1 MQPRLPVSGAPH
13 ILSVTELTTL
23 VRGTLDA
30 DFGMLWVAGEISN
43 VRRPPSG
50 HLYFTLRDESSQL
63 AAVMFR
69 QAAALLPFEL
79 ADGLDVIVRGRLG
92 LYAPRGN
99 LQVYVDAVEP
109 KGLGALQLAFEQL
122 KARLASEGLF
132 DEGRKRPLPFL
143 PRCVGVVT
151 ALGGAAIQDIL
162 VTLRRRHPGVNVR
175 IAPVRVQGDG
185 AALDIAAAIADL
197 NAVGGVEVMIVGRGG
212 GSMED
217 LWAFNEEPVARAIA
231 ASSIPVVSAVGHEID
246 FTIADLVADVRAPT
260 PTAAAQLVVPDRAE
274 LRGRMDALRAAL
286 RGALVRRIV
295 VERDVVRAFGR
306 GLGDPRT
313 RLREERV
320 RLDLLW
326 SRATHAMA
334 ERRRGAED
342 RVRRLATRLEQRAP
356 AQRLGQLRERIGA
369 IRARLALLAVAGVER
384 RRGRVREGAAKL
396 ESLSPLGVLDRGYAL
411 VRRETDGSLVR
422 DGAILRRGDRL
433 RVRFARG
440 AAVAKVE
447 ERTDE

>member
-30 DFGMLWVAGEISN
+30 EFGTLWVAGEISN

-63 AAVMFR
+63 AAVVFR
-69 QAAALLPFEL
+69 QTASLLPFDL
-79 ADGLDVIVRGRLG
+79 TDGLDVIVRGRLG
-92 LYAPRGN
+92 LYAPRGD

-122 KARLASEGLF
+122 KARLAAEGLF
-132 DEGRKRPLPFL
+132 DEERKRPLPFL
-143 PRCVGVVT
+143 PRRVGVVT
-151 ALGGAAIQDIL
+151 ALGGAAIHDIL
-162 VTLRRRHPGVNVR
+162 VTLRRRHPGVHVR

-185 AALDIAAAIADL
+185 AALDIAAAVADL

-212 GSMED
+212 GSIED

-274 LRGRMDALRAAL
+274 LRTKMDALGSALRAAL
-286 RGALVRRIV
+286 VRRIAA
-295 VERDVVRAFGR
+295 ERDAVRGLRR
-306 GLGDPRT
+306 GLGDPRA

-326 SRATHAMA
+326 GRATRAMT
-334 ERRRGAED
+334 ERRRSAEES
-342 RVRRLATRLEQRAP
+342 VRRLATRLEQRAP
-356 AQRLGQLRERIGA
+356 AQRLGQLRERIRA
-369 IRARLALLAVAGVER
+369 IRARLELLAVSGVER

-411 VRRETDGSLVR
+411 VWRETDGGLVR
-422 DGAILRRGDRL
+422 DGAVLRPGERL
-433 RVRFARG
+433 RLRFARG

-447 ERTDE
+447 EQTD